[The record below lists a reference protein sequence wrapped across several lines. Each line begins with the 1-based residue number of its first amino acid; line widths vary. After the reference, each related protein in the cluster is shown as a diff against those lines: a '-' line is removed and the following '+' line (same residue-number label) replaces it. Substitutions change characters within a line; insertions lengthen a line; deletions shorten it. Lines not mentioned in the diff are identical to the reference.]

1 METILLIVHVLLSIT
16 VVGLVLVQ
24 HGKGAEAGAAFGSGA
39 SATVFG
45 ARGSGSFL
53 TKLTTAFV
61 TLFFISSIGLFI
73 LASQRT
79 SENTGSI
86 IDSVTTENP
95 ATPAN
100 SSQDSPTSGNPATS
114 ESEENVSDV
123 PKIK

>member
-1 METILLIVHVLLSIT
+1 METILLIIHVLLSIT

-53 TKLTTAFV
+53 TKLTTIFV
-61 TLFFISSIGLFI
+61 ALFFASSIALFI

-86 IDSVTTENP
+86 IDSVTSKQP
-95 ATPAN
+95 ATTIDN
-100 SSQDSPTSGNPATS
+100 STDAPTLDKPATK
-114 ESEENVSDV
+114 ESEENISDV
-123 PKIK
+123 PKIQ

>member
-16 VVGLVLVQ
+16 VIGLVLVQ

-53 TKLTTAFV
+53 TRLTTIIV
-61 TLFFISSIGLFI
+61 TLFFVSSIGLFI
-73 LASQRT
+73 LASQRP
-79 SENTGSI
+79 SGNIGSI
-86 IDSVTTENP
+86 IDSVTSEKSVVPDN
-95 ATPAN
+95 N
-100 SSQDSPTSGNPATS
+100 SQDSPTLDKSAIK

-123 PKIK
+123 PKIQ

>member
-53 TKLTTAFV
+53 TKLTTVFV

-100 SSQDSPTSGNPATS
+100 SSQDSSTSGNPATS
-114 ESEENVSDV
+114 EPEENVSDV

>member
-16 VVGLVLVQ
+16 VIGLVLVQ

-45 ARGSGSFL
+45 SRGSGSFL
-53 TKLTTAFV
+53 TRLTTIIV
-61 TLFFISSIGLFI
+61 TLFFVSSIGLFI

-100 SSQDSPTSGNPATS
+100 SSQDSSTSGNPATS